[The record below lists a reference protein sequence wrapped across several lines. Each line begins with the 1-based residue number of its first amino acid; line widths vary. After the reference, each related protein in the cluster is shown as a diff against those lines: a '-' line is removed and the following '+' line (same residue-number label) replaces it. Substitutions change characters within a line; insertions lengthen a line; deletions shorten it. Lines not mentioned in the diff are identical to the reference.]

1 MNMTS
6 VSGMENWRRREYIG
20 DQGGEKVER
29 ALLSMSWTV
38 VAVSGDGG
46 SGDGGSGDELQR
58 VMDPS
63 TMFHSL
69 SAFEH
74 LRVVNVC
81 FHCGDT
87 LTLSRLSKRS
97 SYIIQLHLV
106 HLRHLFLVV
115 FSSKAILPP
124 SRDGFSWPFSPII
137 ALISRRKFITHTN
150 NT

>member
-1 MNMTS
+1 
-6 VSGMENWRRREYIG
+6 
-20 DQGGEKVER
+20 
-29 ALLSMSWTV
+29 
-38 VAVSGDGG
+38 
-46 SGDGGSGDELQR
+46 LQR
-58 VMDPS
+58 VMDQS

-137 ALISRRKFITHTN
+137 SLISCRKFITHTN